1 MEQIAS
7 KNVLFLR
14 MDLAVR
20 ENATVLTKCVTM
32 STDVCNQL
40 EMHFI
45 LKVIIIIIIQILND

>member
-1 MEQIAS
+1 MKQTAS
-7 KNVLFLR
+7 KNVPFLP

-20 ENATVLTKCVTM
+20 ENASVLTKCVTM

-45 LKVIIIIIIQILND
+45 LKVIFIKIIQT